1 MKKLKIGI
9 TGGIGT
15 GKTTLCEVYKN
26 KGCKVISADDIAKEI
41 IATDVSVKNLIKK
54 EFGNEAYIDEKI
66 NTKFLADKVFNDEQN
81 ILIINSIVHPPTI
94 SMMEEE
100 MNAALQKDDL
110 VFAESAL
117 IFEAQFEKIFDYIIL
132 VTASDE
138 NKIERVMKSKK
149 LSREE
154 VIKRIQN
161 QMPDDEKRKGS
172 DFVIENN
179 STLEELKSKAEF
191 ILSLIENMTEV

>member
-1 MKKLKIGI
+1 VKKLKIGI